1 MTVEAKI
8 KNKKVR
14 FINGYGVQEN
24 SSEEQK
30 RNFFDKLDLEVK
42 KAKTAGAFI
51 CMEMDLNAKLGKQ
64 YISGDPKQISDNGMI
79 LESVIVENN
88 LVIVNGTP
96 KCEGVITRYRK
107 TINGVEAAVLDHL
120 LVCNEFF
127 KLISK
132 MTIDEGGKYALTK
145 YTHKCGDRT
154 CRKESDHRTIIV
166 EIDVNWSTI
175 DKPKVRLEVFNYKDK
190 ESFDMF
196 VKKTTDNKELE
207 KCFDNSDEN
216 LEVASKRWFK
226 MLNCVITLS
235 FRKIRLK
242 KSSSSPILE

>member
-1 MTVEAKI
+1 
-8 KNKKVR
+8 
-14 FINGYGVQEN
+14 
-24 SSEEQK
+24 
-30 RNFFDKLDLEVK
+30 
-42 KAKTAGAFI
+42 
-51 CMEMDLNAKLGKQ
+51 MEMDLNAKLGKQ

-166 EIDVNWSTI
+166 EINVNWSTI